1 MVRTLISLPEK
12 DKAWLDKTAKS
23 QHVAASALV
32 RKAVAE
38 FRAREESEPGSF
50 EKLHESVQ
58 GLWKKGDSVAF
69 VRKLRKEW
77 DR

>member
-1 MVRTLISLPEK
+1 MVRTLISLPEE
-12 DKAWLDKTAKS
+12 DKAWLDKMARS
-23 QHVAASALV
+23 QRIATSALV

-38 FRAREESEPGSF
+38 FRSRTESDPGSF

-58 GLWKKGDSVAF
+58 GLWKKGDSVAY

>member
-12 DKAWLDKTAKS
+12 DKAWLDKTAKAR
-23 QHVAASALV
+23 HIAASALV
-32 RKAVAE
+32 RKAIEE
-38 FRAREESEPGSF
+38 FRSRAESEPDRF